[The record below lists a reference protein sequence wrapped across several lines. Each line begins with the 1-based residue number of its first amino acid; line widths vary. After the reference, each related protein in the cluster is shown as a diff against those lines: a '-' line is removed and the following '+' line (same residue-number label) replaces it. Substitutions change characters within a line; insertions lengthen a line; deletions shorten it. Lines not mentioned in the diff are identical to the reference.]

1 MVQGR
6 QLSGIQTGACMIVC
20 MSASVRRGKAGASD
34 RRLEGRNTETFAP
47 ISPPR
52 ASSVTIKSLSF
63 SMNASKY
70 LQENKWS
77 HKLHDTLAEFA
88 RARNV
93 PLNQGQRAA
102 TASSTR
108 TALDC

>member
-1 MVQGR
+1 
-6 QLSGIQTGACMIVC
+6 
-20 MSASVRRGKAGASD
+20 
-34 RRLEGRNTETFAP
+34 
-47 ISPPR
+47 
-52 ASSVTIKSLSF
+52 LSF

-93 PLNQGQRAA
+93 PLNPGQRAA

>member
-1 MVQGR
+1 VVQGR
-6 QLSGIQTGACMIVC
+6 QLSGIQTAACVIVYVR
-20 MSASVRRGKAGASD
+20 ASVRPGKAGASD

-70 LQENKWS
+70 LQEKKWS
-77 HKLHDTLAEFA
+77 HNSMTNL
-88 RARNV
+88 
-93 PLNQGQRAA
+93 Q
-102 TASSTR
+102 SSH
-108 TALDC
+108 ALGTFL